1 MPKEN
6 THLFFSHGL
15 LEDLPGDELLRE
27 LSWNI
32 DAYYLGAVLP
42 DSFYY
47 SAEGAVASISA
58 FIHGKDGNP
67 TNTLIFEVLDR
78 APRGADLALILGFIT
93 HCALDIVFHPVIYY
107 LSGNYYDPDP
117 ENRSRATY
125 WHRHLETGLDIA
137 LGNTLRMH
145 ALVRPHVLKGLIFEG
160 LVSRHFNVTGSR
172 IRGTIRKQV
181 LLNRV
186 FESRRLYR
194 LARLLLRREFILT
207 DPALLG
213 LFYADVKHPCANL
226 EQRFSYQDP
235 VSGEDLETSV
245 FALMR
250 RARTLAADMM
260 EAAHLYARG
269 RIPRDVLADR
279 IPGLSLDTG
288 RMNTPSS
295 TIRYTAQSTHPE
307 PC

>member
-27 LSWNI
+27 LSLNI

-47 SAEGAVASISA
+47 SADNSVASISA

-67 TNTLIFEVLDR
+67 TNTLIFEVLDQE
-78 APRGADLALILGFIT
+78 PRGADLALILGFIT

-117 ENRSRATY
+117 KNRSRATY

-137 LGNTLRMH
+137 LDNTLRMP
-145 ALVRPHVLKGLIFEG
+145 ALVRPRVLKGLIFER
-160 LVSRHFNVTGSR
+160 LVSRHFKVTGSR

-186 FESRRLYR
+186 FESRRVYR

-207 DPALLG
+207 DPTLLG
-213 LFYADVKHPCANL
+213 LF
-226 EQRFSYQDP
+226 
-235 VSGEDLETSV
+235 
-245 FALMR
+245 
-250 RARTLAADMM
+250 
-260 EAAHLYARG
+260 
-269 RIPRDVLADR
+269 
-279 IPGLSLDTG
+279 
-288 RMNTPSS
+288 
-295 TIRYTAQSTHPE
+295 
-307 PC
+307 